1 MSSRSSEPVSL
12 KPLAIPVGLILTS
25 LGGSFAT
32 ANLVTEDFDPNW
44 GKGYAWAILFGLPGA
59 LLLGYVWVW
68 SPAMVR
74 IEQKL
79 PKAEWGAA
87 KRRLGLGLGAF
98 LLLVGILPL
107 TVAVHQRWPNLGIV
121 ELMWSVAMV
130 GAWILWYWLLI
141 VPNTPSEASEG

>member
-1 MSSRSSEPVSL
+1 MSSISSKPVSL
-12 KPLAIPVGLILTS
+12 KPLAIQVGVVLIA
-25 LGGSFAT
+25 LGGSMAAFL
-32 ANLVTEDFDPNW
+32 LVSEDSFPNW
-44 GKGYAWAILFGLPGA
+44 GKGYAWAIAFALPGA
-59 LLLGYVWVW
+59 LILGHVWVW

-87 KRRLGLGLGAF
+87 KRRLGLRLGAF

-107 TVAVHQRWPNLGIV
+107 PVAVHQRWPNLGIV

-141 VPNTPSEASEG
+141 VPNTPSEASEE